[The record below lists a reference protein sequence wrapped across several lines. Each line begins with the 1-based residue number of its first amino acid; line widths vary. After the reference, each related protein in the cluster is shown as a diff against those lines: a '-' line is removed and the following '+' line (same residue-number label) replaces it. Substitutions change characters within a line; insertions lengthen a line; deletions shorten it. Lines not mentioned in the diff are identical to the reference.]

1 MQLELIPCGAGA
13 GDSGASS
20 ARLTEWDPPSWQV
33 AADWQPAIARFLAS
47 PTGHALGE
55 FMQAR
60 LHAGATIYPRDPLWA
75 LALTALSRVKV
86 VILGQDPYHG
96 PGQAQG
102 LAFSVA
108 SGVRIPPSL
117 RNILTEAARDRGT
130 GGSGAVAHAEDPAG
144 RSDSGSLVPWARQ
157 GVLLL
162 NTCLSVEQARPGSH
176 ANHGWEALTDE
187 LIQSVVNQGNPVV
200 FMLWGAHAQSKAPLV
215 AVSRAGAHR
224 MVLTA
229 NHPSPLSARRP
240 PEPFVGCGH
249 FGRANAFLRQH
260 GQAPIHW

>member
-1 MQLELIPCGAGA
+1 MQLDLIPRGANA
-13 GDSGASS
+13 GDSGSS
-20 ARLTEWDPPSWQV
+20 GARLTEWDPPSWQV
-33 AADWQPAIARFLAS
+33 AADWRPAISRFLAS
-47 PTGHALGE
+47 PTGHVLGE
-55 FMQAR
+55 FVQAR

-75 LALTALSRVKV
+75 LALTALSQVKV

-108 SGVRIPPSL
+108 PGVRIPPSL
-117 RNILTEAARDRGT
+117 RNILAEVERDRGT
-130 GGSGAVAHAEDPAG
+130 GGSGAGALAEVPDG
-144 RSDSGSLVPWARQ
+144 CSDSGSLVPWARQ

-162 NTCLSVEQARPGSH
+162 NTCLSVEQGQPGSH
-176 ANHGWEALTDE
+176 ANRGWDALTDE
-187 LIQSVVNQGNPVV
+187 LIQSVVNHGNPVV

-215 AVSRAGAHR
+215 ALPGAGVPR
-224 MVLTA
+224 LVLTA